1 MSDKSPFI
9 AGRYKKQHQYKSF
22 LPSKINKPY
31 YWKDR
36 KIEVLLEEAT
46 RFLGELNAFSSLI
59 PDIDFFIQMHVVK
72 EATDSSKIEGTKT
85 NLNEAL
91 MPKEEI
97 VSEKKDDWQEVQ
109 NYIKAMN
116 WAIKELDKLPLSIR
130 LLKEAHKK
138 LLTGVRGKYKQ
149 PGEIR
154 KSQNWIGGSSLQ
166 DAFFIPPNNED
177 LPELLSDLE
186 KFWHNKNLSMPHL
199 IKVAISHYQFET
211 IHPFLDGNGR
221 IGRLMITLYLA
232 SFGILIKPT
241 LYLSDFFEKNRG
253 SYFDSLVVV
262 RASNDLDQ
270 WLKFFL
276 TGVIKTSKKGKI
288 TFENIIKL
296 RRNYEQLI
304 RLKVSTKRQKL
315 ALKLLVKLFF
325 RPTISV
331 GNISQILSVTFPT
344 ANSLA
349 EEFLKAGLFK
359 EKTGQARN
367 RLFYLWEYIS
377 LFEKIKQ

>member
-1 MSDKSPFI
+1 MPDKDTFI
-9 AGRYKKQHQYKSF
+9 AGFYKQQDQYKSF

-31 YWKDR
+31 YWQDR
-36 KIEVLLEEAT
+36 KIEVLLEKAIY
-46 RFLGELNAFSSLI
+46 FLGELNAFSSLI
-59 PDIDFFIQMHVVK
+59 PDIDFFIKMHVVK

-97 VSEKKDDWQEVQ
+97 SSEKRDDWQEVQ

-116 WAIKELDKLPLSIR
+116 WAIKQLDKLPLSIR
-130 LLKEAHKK
+130 LLRGAHKR
-138 LLTGVRGKYKQ
+138 LLTGVRGKYKL

-166 DAFFIPPNNED
+166 DAVFIPPHHQD
-177 LPELLSDLE
+177 VPELLSDLE
-186 KFWHNKNLSMPHL
+186 KFWHNRSLSIPHL
-199 IKVAISHYQFET
+199 IKAAISHYQFET

-221 IGRLMITLYLA
+221 IGRLMITLYLV
-232 SFGILIKPT
+232 SFGILVKPT

-253 SYFDSLVVV
+253 SYLDSLTMV

-276 TGVIKTSKKGKI
+276 TGVVRTSEKGKL
-288 TFENIIKL
+288 TLENIIRL
-296 RRNYEQLI
+296 RENYEKI
-304 RLKVSTKRQKL
+304 IGSRISTKRRKL
-315 ALKLLVKLFF
+315 ALRLLVELFSK
-325 RPTISV
+325 PAV
-331 GNISQILSVTFPT
+331 NVKNISQILSVTFPT
-344 ANSLA
+344 ANNLA

-367 RLFYLWEYIS
+367 RIFYLWEYIN
-377 LFEKIKQ
+377 LFEKIK